1 MDASRSVSDATGVA
15 RRLRLAA
22 TDVRA
27 GARLLRRLPAFLR
40 RPITA
45 EMARATWRDRLER

>member
-1 MDASRSVSDATGVA
+1 MLDIADA
-15 RRLRLAA
+15 
-22 TDVRA
+22 RA

-45 EMARATWRDRLER
+45 EEARATLRHRLERRDAYFLEFA